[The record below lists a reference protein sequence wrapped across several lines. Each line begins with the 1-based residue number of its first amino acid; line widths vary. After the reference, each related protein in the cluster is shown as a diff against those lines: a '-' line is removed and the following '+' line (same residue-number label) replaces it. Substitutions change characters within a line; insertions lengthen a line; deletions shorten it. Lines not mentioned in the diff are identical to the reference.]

1 MAKRYRK
8 RKKSQFRI
16 TPAGVAVTVLAVMV
30 LTVYCVWAY
39 ELTGTVF
46 PTMELIDGRASFR
59 FVNVGQGDCTLV
71 THHGDG
77 ILIDAGTEASGWR
90 AAEYV
95 RMYSPTVDYFIIT
108 HPHEDHMGGA
118 ADVLRTVKV
127 ECLVLPAESTDED
140 FYREA
145 VTAAEMLG
153 VEILYVTEDITLTT
167 EYLTAEITDMSGVVS
182 EDMNDRSLITKI
194 TADGMTLL
202 AVGDAEIPAEAYLLA
217 HHADSLDADLLKVGH
232 HGSSSSS
239 GEAFLRAVSPD
250 TAVISCGRNNT
261 YGHPAREVTERLKS
275 LDIAIRRTDY
285 DGTVVIRTGMTM
297 GEWLKQL
304 TGGLKIGK

>member
-1 MAKRYRK
+1 MAKRK
-8 RKKSQFRI
+8 RKKKPEIRV
-16 TPAGVAVTVLAVMV
+16 TPAGIAGTVLVLLF

-39 ELTGTVF
+39 QLTGTVF
-46 PTMELIDGRASFR
+46 PTMELIDGRANFR

-77 ILIDAGTEASGWR
+77 ILIDAGTESAGKR

-95 RMYSPTVDYFIIT
+95 RMYSPTVDYFIVT

-118 ADVLRTVKV
+118 AEVLRTVKV
-127 ECLVLPAESTDED
+127 ECLVLPTDTSDEE

-145 VTAAEMLG
+145 LMTAELLG

-167 EYLTAEITDMSGVVS
+167 EHLTAEIVDMSGVVS
-182 EDMNDRSLITKI
+182 DDMNDRSLITKI
-194 TADGMTLL
+194 TADGCTLL
-202 AVGDAEIPAEAYLLA
+202 ATGDAEAPAENDLLT
-217 HHADSLDADLLKVGH
+217 HHADILDADLLKVGH

-239 GEAFLRAVSPD
+239 GAEFLAAVSPD

-261 YGHPAREVTERLKS
+261 YGHPAYEVTERMKEMG
-275 LDIAIRRTDY
+275 ITIRRTDY
-285 DGTVVIRTGMTM
+285 DGTVVLRTGMTLE
-297 GEWLKQL
+297 EWVKSLA
-304 TGGLKIGK
+304 GSLKIGK